1 MRTLPHLISQLLQI
15 YNIFLQKSNILPF
28 YSYDGVDRLVTL
40 GSEMVNTFAKVELS
54 FLLIMNIAWTYQVH
68 SMNSDVCICYV
79 SAVSVFP
86 WCLSVRIEKGG
97 LKVKFTIGWGR
108 SYLKYISILIEQLYK
123 TVREIMEMLLRNCL
137 FFVDLSKI
145 IQSLFIRA
153 WMSNVWSS
161 NELWMRGIIWYLS
174 VLDLGYI
181 CVWIPQELKLP
192 LEFGNSY
199 PLRITFHREATR
211 DHCNHNACY

>member
-1 MRTLPHLISQLLQI
+1 MRTLPRLIFQLLQI

-161 NELWMRGIIWYLS
+161 NKLWMRGIIWYLS
-174 VLDLGYI
+174 VLYLGYI
-181 CVWIPQELKLP
+181 CVWIPQ
-192 LEFGNSY
+192 N
-199 PLRITFHREATR
+199 
-211 DHCNHNACY
+211 

>member
-1 MRTLPHLISQLLQI
+1 
-15 YNIFLQKSNILPF
+15 
-28 YSYDGVDRLVTL
+28 
-40 GSEMVNTFAKVELS
+40 
-54 FLLIMNIAWTYQVH
+54 
-68 SMNSDVCICYV
+68 MNSDVCICYV

-161 NELWMRGIIWYLS
+161 NELWISGIIWYLFGTYFRYIW
-174 VLDLGYI
+174 VLAPKEYVHTRPAI
-181 CVWIPQELKLP
+181 QPIQIPRHLLLLTVILEPVRREL
-192 LEFGNSY
+192 
-199 PLRITFHREATR
+199 RVVRELCAGTWCR
-211 DHCNHNACY
+211 AES

>member
-1 MRTLPHLISQLLQI
+1 MRTHPHLISQLLQI

-123 TVREIMEMLLRNCL
+123 TVREAMKILSRNYF

-174 VLDLGYI
+174 VLYLEYI
-181 CVWIPQELKLP
+181 SFWLI
-192 LEFGNSY
+192 FS
-199 PLRITFHREATR
+199 FHFPV
-211 DHCNHNACY
+211 

>member
-1 MRTLPHLISQLLQI
+1 MIT
-15 YNIFLQKSNILPF
+15 Y
-28 YSYDGVDRLVTL
+28 
-40 GSEMVNTFAKVELS
+40 TFAKVKLS
-54 FLLIMNIAWTYQVH
+54 FPLITNIAWTHQVH
-68 SMNSDVCICYV
+68 SMNIGVCICYV

-161 NELWMRGIIWYLS
+161 NELWMREIIWVRLLLYLGWFRVRMGTMLNS
-174 VLDLGYI
+174 IL
-181 CVWIPQELKLP
+181 WI
-192 LEFGNSY
+192 
-199 PLRITFHREATR
+199 AW
-211 DHCNHNACY
+211 